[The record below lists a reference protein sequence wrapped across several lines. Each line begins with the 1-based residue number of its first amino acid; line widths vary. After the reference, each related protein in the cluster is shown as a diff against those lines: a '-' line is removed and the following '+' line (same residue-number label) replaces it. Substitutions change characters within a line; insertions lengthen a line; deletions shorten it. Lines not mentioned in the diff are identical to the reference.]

1 VVAASAPTEAS
12 AAHAGEGDHAAYF
25 ALAIGL
31 SFGLAYLLIP
41 TELLV
46 RNLVI
51 YPGVELAAILA
62 IVLGVRR
69 FRPEAPQAWLLIAA
83 GFSAYWVGDV
93 IWGVYEWQDREPFP
107 SPADYFYIAGYPLVG
122 AGLAIAVWRLR
133 RVGLDRA
140 ALLDAAS
147 VSVVAALL
155 GWVYIVEPVIDDQEL
170 TTFEAA
176 MTIAYPVGDLILLAL
191 AARFVM
197 GWRWNVLSLRMLV
210 LGLAFT
216 LAGDILFAL
225 GVLGE
230 GVGEKVGDT
239 ALLVGVVLCGSA
251 ALDSTMRALTQP
263 GKPARPHDIARLV
276 FVVAL
281 ALVPGV
287 VLLVRAIRGEPLY
300 IAATVVA
307 MLCLTG
313 LAVARF
319 DYAAGRAR
327 RAAAR
332 ETTLSHYAAELLS
345 ATDEDLRLIAERAA
359 NELLTGGRARLV
371 IPADGD
377 TPPADHHQLRFPVE
391 VRGDTVAELVADAEP
406 TLLERAHDSLMT
418 VAAQLALALEREQ
431 LLATERETAEKLTE
445 QNAKLRELD
454 RMKDQFVSSVT
465 HELRTPLTS
474 MVGYLEIVRD
484 GDAGKLSDDQTRFLE
499 IVDRNCHRLNDLI
512 DDILL
517 TARLDSGR
525 FSLDRQ
531 PVDLVFLAEQQVESM
546 RATAEAADVDLRLT
560 VGHHPPDLSADPM
573 RLGQMLDNLL
583 SNAIKFTPAGG
594 HVTVTIDR
602 RGGDAHIEVDD
613 TGVGIPEDEVGRL
626 FERFYRA
633 STATAVKGTG
643 LGLSI
648 TKAIV
653 EAHGGTISVRS
664 EVGTGTAFSVDLP
677 VAAVDSECETANL
690 GTEVHQ

>member
-12 AAHAGEGDHAAYF
+12 ATHAGDGDHAAYF

-31 SFGLAYLLIP
+31 AFSLAYLLIP
-41 TELLV
+41 ADLHV

-93 IWGVYEWQDREPFP
+93 IWGVYELQDRDPFP
-107 SPADYFYIAGYPLVG
+107 SPADFFYLAGYPLVG

-147 VSVVAALL
+147 LSVVAALL
-155 GWVYIVEPVIDDQEL
+155 WWIYNIEPVLDDPEL
-170 TTFEAA
+170 STFEAA

-197 GWRWNVLSLRMLV
+197 GWRWNVRSLRMLV

-216 LAGDILFAL
+216 LVGDLLFAL

-230 GVGEKVGDT
+230 GFDEKVGDT

-251 ALDSTMRALTQP
+251 ALDPTMRALTQP

-287 VLLVRAIRGEPLY
+287 VLLVRAIRGESLY

-345 ATDEDLRLIAERAA
+345 ATDEDLRIIAERTA
-359 NELLTGGRARLV
+359 NELLTGGGARLV

-377 TPPADHHQLRFPVE
+377 APPADHHQLRFPVL

-406 TLLERAHDSLMT
+406 TLLNRAHDSLMT
-418 VAAQLALALEREQ
+418 VAAQLALALERED
-431 LLATERETAEKLTE
+431 LLATEREAADKLTE

-474 MVGYLEIVRD
+474 MVGYLEIIRD
-484 GDAGKLSDDQTRFLE
+484 GEAGELSDDQTRFLE

-525 FSLDRQ
+525 FSLERQ
-531 PVDLVFLAEQQVESM
+531 PVDLVALAEQQVESM

-560 VGHHPPDLSADPM
+560 VGQHPPDLCADPM

-583 SNAIKFTPAGG
+583 SNATKFTPAGG
-594 HVTVTIDR
+594 HVTVTVDR
-602 RGGDAHIEVDD
+602 RGDDAHIEVAD

-664 EVGTGTAFSVDLP
+664 KVGTGSTFSVDLP
-677 VAAVDSECETANL
+677 LPAVDSECETASV